1 MSMNSTASATPVTG
15 KVRQNHF
22 DEPMH
27 PAQVAAMR
35 RLTLSE
41 RFALGLRFLRSA
53 RGWLVSGIRAR
64 HPEWSEEQVA
74 DEVRRAVTDA
84 RS

>member
-1 MSMNSTASATPVTG
+1 MNPADSAAPETG
-15 KVRQNHF
+15 KVPQNYF

-27 PAQVAAMR
+27 PAQIAAMR

-53 RGWLVSGIRAR
+53 RGWHVSGIRAR

-74 DEVRRAVTDA
+74 DEVRRAVTNA
-84 RS
+84 GS

>member
-1 MSMNSTASATPVTG
+1 MNPTDSAAPVTG
-15 KVRQNHF
+15 TVRQNYL

-27 PAQVAAMR
+27 PAQIAAMR

-53 RGWLVSGIRAR
+53 RGWLASGIRAR
-64 HPEWSEEQVA
+64 HPEWSEEQIA
-74 DEVRRAVTDA
+74 NEVRRAVTNA
-84 RS
+84 GN

>member
-1 MSMNSTASATPVTG
+1 MNPTESAATETG
-15 KVRQNHF
+15 KVQQNYF

-27 PAQVAAMR
+27 PAQIAAMR

-41 RFALGLRFLRSA
+41 RFTLGLRFLRSA
-53 RGWLVSGIRAR
+53 RGWLASGIRAR

-74 DEVRRAVTDA
+74 NEIRRAATHA
-84 RS
+84 GN

>member
-1 MSMNSTASATPVTG
+1 MNPADSATKVTG
-15 KVRQNHF
+15 KVRQFFF

-27 PAQVAAMR
+27 PAQIAAMR

-53 RGWLVSGIRAR
+53 RGWLASGIRAR

-74 DEVRRAVTDA
+74 NEVRRAVTHA
-84 RS
+84 GN